1 LEPSALLWILAA
13 VLVLAGLAGLLLPA
27 LPGPPLIFLGLL
39 AAAWAEDFRYVGF
52 WMLAVLAVLTLV
64 AYFVDFAA
72 TAFGAKRFGATP
84 RAATGAALG
93 TLVGLF
99 FGLPG
104 IVLGPFLGAVIGE
117 LSTRRPVHEAGRAG
131 LGATLGIALGAAI
144 KIALAFVMIGLFV
157 LARFI
162 NDGG

>member
-1 LEPSALLWILAA
+1 MEPSTLLWILAA
-13 VLVLAGLAGLLLPA
+13 ILVLAGFAGLLLPA
-27 LPGPPLIFLGLL
+27 LPGPPLIFLGLA
-39 AAAWAEDFRYVGF
+39 AAAWAEDFQYVGF

-84 RAATGAALG
+84 RAAVGAAVG

-104 IVLGPFLGAVIGE
+104 IILGPFAGAVIGE
-117 LSTRRPVHEAGRAG
+117 LSARRPVHEAGRAG
-131 LGATLGIALGAAI
+131 IGATIGIALGAAV
-144 KIALAFVMIGLFV
+144 KIALAFMMVGLFLV
-157 LARFI
+157 ARFV
-162 NDGG
+162 NDGA

>member
-1 LEPSALLWILAA
+1 MEPSTLLWILAA
-13 VLVLAGLAGLLLPA
+13 GLVLAGFAGLLLPA
-27 LPGPPLIFLGLL
+27 LPGPPLVFLGLV

-52 WMLAVLAVLTLV
+52 WMLAVLAVLALV

-84 RAATGAALG
+84 RAALGAALG

-104 IVLGPFLGAVIGE
+104 ILLGPFAGAVLGE
-117 LSTRRPVHEAGRAG
+117 LSSMRPIGEAGRAG
-131 LGATLGIALGAAI
+131 FGATLGIALGAAI
-144 KIALAFVMIGLFV
+144 KIALAFVMVGVFL
-157 LARFI
+157 LARFV
-162 NDGG
+162 NDGA

>member
-1 LEPSALLWILAA
+1 LEPSTLLWMLAA
-13 VLVLAGLAGLLLPA
+13 ILVLAGFAGLVLPA
-27 LPGPPLIFLGLL
+27 LPGPPLIFLGLV
-39 AAAWAEDFRYVGF
+39 AAAWAEDFQYVGF
-52 WMLAVLAVLTLV
+52 WLLAVLAVLTLV

-72 TAFGAKRFGATP
+72 TAFGARRFGATP
-84 RAATGAALG
+84 RAAVGAAIG

-104 IVLGPFLGAVIGE
+104 IILGPFAGAVIGE

-131 LGATLGIALGAAI
+131 IGATIGIALGAAI
-144 KIALAFVMIGLFV
+144 KIALAFVMLGLFI

-162 NDGG
+162 NDGT

>member
-1 LEPSALLWILAA
+1 LEASTLLWILAA
-13 VLVLAGLAGLLLPA
+13 ILVLAGFAGLLLPA
-27 LPGPPLIFLGLL
+27 LPGPPLVFLGLL

-52 WMLAVLAVLTLV
+52 WMLAVLAVMTLV

-72 TAFGAKRFGATP
+72 TAFGARRFGATP
-84 RAATGAALG
+84 RAATGAAIG
-93 TLVGLF
+93 TLIGLF

-104 IVLGPFLGAVIGE
+104 IVLGPFIGAVIGE

-144 KIALAFVMIGLFV
+144 KIALVFVMVGIFV
-157 LARFI
+157 LARFFS
-162 NDGG
+162 DGT